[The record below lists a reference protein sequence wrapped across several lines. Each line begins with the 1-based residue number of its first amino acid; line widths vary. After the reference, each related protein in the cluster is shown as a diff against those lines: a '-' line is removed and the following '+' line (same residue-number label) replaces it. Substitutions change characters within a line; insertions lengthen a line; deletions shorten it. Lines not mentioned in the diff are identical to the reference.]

1 MTSINRYVKN
11 WRNHL
16 RIEHFLLWSPVL
28 ALLAALL
35 FTGWAASP
43 ACGSGFALT
52 QQGTA
57 AMAMGNAFVAQ
68 ADDPTAIF
76 YNPAGLT
83 QLTRPALYLGTVF
96 NAPDR
101 EYHGPTGYFSQTKHV
116 TYHTMQAYMSVPINN
131 RVTVGLGLFNPFG
144 LGTTWPSTWQG
155 RFLITSSSL
164 KTFNVNPVVAVKVLD
179 NLSVAAGFNALWSS
193 FRLKK
198 RNYIPILTPVLGREG
213 EFDMGGDGFGVGYN
227 FGILY
232 TPVPDIKLG
241 FAYRSEVYVQH
252 HGELTLN
259 NPAPLTPSKQVIDGN
274 GRINFP
280 PSLTAGIAYLG
291 LKPWVFEFDF
301 TWTGWSSYD
310 MLEINLDSPA
320 NALYGNK
327 LVQPKNWEDAI
338 ALRFGASYKLRPNMT
353 LRAGYI
359 YDMTP
364 VPASTLDPQV
374 PDSNRHLFTLGA
386 DLKLFNRFTLAFAY
400 NYILAERRHKDNL
413 LYTNNVPLPPAE
425 YQVNGLYKADVH
437 SLGLSLMCEF

>member
-1 MTSINRYVKN
+1 MTANYGFFKNGGTFQRYYPY
-11 WRNHL
+11 
-16 RIEHFLLWSPVL
+16 SPWTPIL
-28 ALLAALL
+28 ALMAVVLL
-35 FTGWAASP
+35 TGWAASP
-43 ACGSGFALT
+43 AWGSGFALT

-57 AMAMGNAFVAQ
+57 AMAMGNAYVAQ

-116 TYHTMQAYMSVPINN
+116 TYHTAQFYLGVPINN

-144 LGTTWPSTWQG
+144 LGSNWPADWQG
-155 RFLITSSSL
+155 RYLVTNSSL

-179 NLSVAAGFNALWSS
+179 NLSVAVGVNGLWSS

-198 RNYIPILTPVLGREG
+198 RNPMPIPALPDG

-232 TPVPDIKLG
+232 APVPDIKLG
-241 FAYRSEVYVQH
+241 VNYRSEVYVKH
-252 HGELTLN
+252 HGELTLGM
-259 NPAPLTPSKQVIDGN
+259 PAPLPSQPVVDGS

-291 LKPWVFEFDF
+291 LKTWVFEFDC

-310 MLEINLDSPA
+310 VLEINLARPIPT
-320 NALYGNK
+320 YGNK
-327 LVQPKNWEDAI
+327 LVQPKYWKDAWAI
-338 ALRFGASYKLRPNMT
+338 RFGASYKPKPDMT

-359 YDMTP
+359 FDMTP
-364 VPASTLDPQV
+364 VPSDTMDPQV
-374 PDSNRHLFTLGA
+374 PDSNRHLFTVGG
-386 DLKLFNRFTLAFAY
+386 DLKVFDRFTLGIAY
-400 NYILAERRHKDNL
+400 NYILAEPRHKDNL
-413 LYTNNVPLPPAE
+413 LYTNNIPVPVAN
-425 YQVNGLYKADVH
+425 QVNGLYKADVH
-437 SLGLSLMCEF
+437 SLAVSLICQF